1 MNALAFLTSRK
12 VLMSPCL
19 RAPRLA
25 FAGLSSRH
33 EVLKVG
39 QSDKHSWGPQAA
51 ASSVPES
58 DGDNKKSG
66 LQYTLLLGTLFGAWY
81 AFLSL
86 GCHCAAASY
95 VRYRYILV
103 CSKLGRVCCCCCCC
117 CCCWS
122 LGQLMNPS
130 SSQHH
135 IVCACKFLHNRAGKW
150 CYILGTSRVQSTL
163 HRENAEALL

>member
-12 VLMSPCL
+12 VLTSPCL

-33 EVLKVG
+33 EVFKVG
-39 QSDKHSWGPQAA
+39 QSDKHRWGPQAA

-86 GCHCAAASY
+86 GCHCAAAPY
-95 VRYRYILV
+95 VKHRYILV
-103 CSKLGRVCCCCCCC
+103 CSKLGRVCCSW
-117 CCCWS
+117 CWS

-130 SSQHH
+130 SSQQH
-135 IVCACKFLHNRAGKW
+135 IVCAGKFLHNRAGK
-150 CYILGTSRVQSTL
+150 
-163 HRENAEALL
+163 